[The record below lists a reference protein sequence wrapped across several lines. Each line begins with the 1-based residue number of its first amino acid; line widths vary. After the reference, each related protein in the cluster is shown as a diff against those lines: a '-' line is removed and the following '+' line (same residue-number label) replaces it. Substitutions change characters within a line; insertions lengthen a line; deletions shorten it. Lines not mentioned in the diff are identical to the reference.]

1 MNKRYFNVLVAFL
14 AFLSTS
20 YGQVSNWADGE
31 EVTEPHKL
39 EDLHGLVVGLNL
51 GFYQAN
57 SNTGGIYSG
66 YGFDRG
72 GARNNFTNGWLNQAI
87 QGNPIFRARTREAM
101 GFTDDNWTFDE
112 SDMPNEMRFTPSFM
126 WGAHFRW
133 HVNPDFAL
141 FGEIG
146 GTNPTTTG
154 EFTIVNQSAAPGQ
167 LENQRINR
175 LQIRGEEQ
183 RFLISLG
190 ARQTIGRKQREQR
203 GLGTSLLPLIEF
215 GLNSTFVSFEENFIN
230 LNGTTVDLTQFFQQQ
245 GFQVDEARQLTG
257 VGFGAFGGAGVQI
270 HLGADIMIDLVYRAS
285 LEHVRLGEWDER
297 GFQHIFLLRALW
309 TRF

>member
-1 MNKRYFNVLVAFL
+1 MTKHLLGVFTAFL
-14 AFLSTS
+14 LIPLAS
-20 YGQVSNWADGE
+20 YSQVYNWADGE
-31 EVTEPHKL
+31 EPKEPHKL
-39 EDLHGLVVGLNL
+39 EDLHGFVVGLNI

-57 SNTGGIYSG
+57 SNTADIYSG

-72 GARNNFTNGWLNQAI
+72 GARNNFSNGWLNQAI

-101 GFTDDNWTFDE
+101 GFADDNWTFDE
-112 SDMPNEMRFTPSFM
+112 SDMPNEMRFSPAFM

-133 HVNPDFAL
+133 HLNPDFGL

-146 GTNPTTTG
+146 GANPKTNG

-167 LENQRINR
+167 LESQRINR
-175 LQIRGEEQ
+175 LGIRGEEQ
-183 RFLISLG
+183 RLLISVG

-203 GLGTSLLPLIEF
+203 GLGTALLPLVEF
-215 GLNSTFVSFEENFIN
+215 GLNSTFVSFEENIID
-230 LNGTTVDLTQFFQQQ
+230 LNGTTIDLTQFFQQQ
-245 GFQVDEARQLTG
+245 GIQVEEARQLTG

-285 LEHVRLGEWDER
+285 FEHVRLGEWDQR
-297 GFQHIFLLRALW
+297 GFQHVFLLRALW